1 MRWLSS
7 LQIDFSLPQVQ
18 FSTLTDRLRPFGAN
32 LLSYRRQQL
41 YLRGDDHEKIAN
53 ARREAEALF
62 TSKPIRG
69 HLSAAPPN
77 AGQPVGTET
86 RILRALPAGIEVDD
100 ALSISE
106 QVELWNRRRGAH
118 GYPGPMMAR
127 CVKGFRTPASEYL
140 ITPVTGRR
148 PKTLNNYVKLSVG
161 TTRGE
166 PAHWARSI
174 AATLYSVGSVLDPDH
189 EAVIRFDGEAP
200 RAAGPFCRRHRSH
213 GVVRVTATSARY

>member
-1 MRWLSS
+1 MPVLGRTRSLDWQAPTLTPLPERRGLGMRWLSS

-77 AGQPVGTET
+77 AGQPESYAFAF
-86 RILRALPAGIEVDD
+86 L
-100 ALSISE
+100 
-106 QVELWNRRRGAH
+106 
-118 GYPGPMMAR
+118 
-127 CVKGFRTPASEYL
+127 
-140 ITPVTGRR
+140 
-148 PKTLNNYVKLSVG
+148 
-161 TTRGE
+161 
-166 PAHWARSI
+166 
-174 AATLYSVGSVLDPDH
+174 
-189 EAVIRFDGEAP
+189 EAP
-200 RAAGPFCRRHRSH
+200 NRAQA
-213 GVVRVTATSARY
+213 AARNT